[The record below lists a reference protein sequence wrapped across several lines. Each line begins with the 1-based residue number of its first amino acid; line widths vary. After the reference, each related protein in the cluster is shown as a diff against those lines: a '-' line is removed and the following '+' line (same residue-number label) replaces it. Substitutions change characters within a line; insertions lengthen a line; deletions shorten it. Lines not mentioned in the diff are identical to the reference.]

1 MGEPERITMSRDVGV
16 SSRQP
21 AAERFPGFQVLDVQ
35 TQEMIRVQLPLQ
47 LEQQCVCLAV

>member
-16 SSRQP
+16 SSRQQ